1 MTNSREKIITQATS
15 IFALYGYE
23 GLSMRALA
31 KKSGITQSVLYHYFD
46 SKTSLL
52 DYMFDSINANLGN
65 KRKQIKKLQTASALL
80 RQRIE
85 FQLDNAKDIAA
96 ILKYYLSFREKFQ
109 KNSYGFVPDK
119 TSQHM
124 VEVLKLGKLTGEFK
138 VYNLSEQAKVMTHAV
153 NGYILEYFPY
163 KLIGAEKDKLIN
175 SIHKFLLSALKSK

>member
-65 KRKQIKKLQTASALL
+65 KRKQLKKLQTASALL

-96 ILKYYLSFREKFQ
+96 ILKYYLCLL
-109 KNSYGFVPDK
+109 Y
-119 TSQHM
+119 TSP
-124 VEVLKLGKLTGEFK
+124 
-138 VYNLSEQAKVMTHAV
+138 S
-153 NGYILEYFPY
+153 PR
-163 KLIGAEKDKLIN
+163 D
-175 SIHKFLLSALKSK
+175 